1 MSNTK
6 PLTRIIISC
15 PSIEEAKNLAS
26 ERKLEYFKHN
36 LVYSYLNNN
45 EVELQKIVLP
55 GSPTK
60 VMPEE
65 LTCPKTGLI
74 GKVDPWY

>member
-1 MSNTK
+1 MSNIK
-6 PLTRIIISC
+6 PLTRIIITC
-15 PSIEEAKNLAS
+15 PSIQEAKNLAS

-45 EVELQKIVLP
+45 EGEPQKIVLP
-55 GSPTK
+55 GSPIK

-65 LTCPKTGLI
+65 LICPKTGLI
-74 GKVDPWY
+74 GKIDSLY